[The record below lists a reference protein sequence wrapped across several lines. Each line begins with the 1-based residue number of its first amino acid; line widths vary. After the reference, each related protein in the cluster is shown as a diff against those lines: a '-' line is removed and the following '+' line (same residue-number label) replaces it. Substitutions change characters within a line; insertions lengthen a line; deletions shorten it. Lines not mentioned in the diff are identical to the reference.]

1 MYKVLDKDTIEMEI
15 VPHIPLPKRGFAP
28 TAPLYEIVNAI
39 LYKLKTG
46 VQWEY
51 LPTASLFSQKVLS
64 WQSVY
69 HHYRKWCRSGAFM
82 DCWVA
87 ILKRYRGMFDL
98 SSVDLDGSHTP
109 AIKGG
114 EAVEYQ
120 GRKKSRTTNALF
132 LTDRQGL
139 PLAMSEPISGNHNDL
154 FDIEVQFEVVTAT
167 LDRADIKTEGLFLN
181 ADAGFDSK
189 DFAGP
194 VQEGTSMP
202 TYVSTSA
209 TAVWMTGTNILI
221 GTFMTRGMPWNAP
234 MHGST
239 VSGHCSIGSIRPL
252 KAGKGSTTYHS

>member
-1 MYKVLDKDTIEMEI
+1 MEV

-28 TAPLYEIVNAI
+28 TVPLCEIVNAI
-39 LYKLKTG
+39 LYKLKTD

-114 EAVEYQ
+114 EAAKRPGPPTPSSLPM
-120 GRKKSRTTNALF
+120 GRDCPWPCRNRYPGTTMIFLISRYSSRWSPPP
-132 LTDRQGL
+132 LTER
-139 PLAMSEPISGNHNDL
+139 I
-154 FDIEVQFEVVTAT
+154 
-167 LDRADIKTEGLFLN
+167 
-181 ADAGFDSK
+181 
-189 DFAGP
+189 
-194 VQEGTSMP
+194 
-202 TYVSTSA
+202 
-209 TAVWMTGTNILI
+209 
-221 GTFMTRGMPWNAP
+221 
-234 MHGST
+234 
-239 VSGHCSIGSIRPL
+239 
-252 KAGKGSTTYHS
+252 